1 MNHVVESPRYQLDY
15 RSSHSYCE
23 HSGCSF
29 LSGLCI
35 EFMSIT
41 SKPIHYT
48 KAFLCSQ
55 PNVTSFLLRVY
66 PKELGCWPDLIN
78 QVSSGNGLQPV
89 NIDADE
95 EKRDK
100 EGQKSR
106 DGMLLMQMIRDL

>member
-1 MNHVVESPRYQLDY
+1 MIIVVPTPIVSTRGVLFYQACALN
-15 RSSHSYCE
+15 
-23 HSGCSF
+23 
-29 LSGLCI
+29 LCNY
-35 EFMSIT
+35 FKT
-41 SKPIHYT
+41 IHYT